1 MTDDDVRW
9 RPLSR
14 RELLKRIGGAS
25 AAAAVPARLFL
36 PMLPA
41 QALAAEPGQG
51 GAASAGAPSAPETL
65 TGAELAT
72 LEAITGRLIPA
83 DASGPGAIEA
93 RAARYIDRALGGALA
108 ASREAYRSGLA
119 ALDRHAQTSKGAP
132 FLKLSP
138 ADQDAVLGDLERNV
152 GTGFT
157 PGAAA
162 FFGLVLSHTIQGTF
176 CDPHYGGNVNF
187 AGWDLIGYPGV
198 RIAVSADDQRLGGRP
213 APTHKSAYDYPMF
226 SGKRPARA
234 SVDHKGRHDAE

>member
-1 MTDDDVRW
+1 MSDDNAPW

-25 AAAAVPARLFL
+25 AAAAVPARFFL

-41 QALAAEPGQG
+41 DALAS
-51 GAASAGAPSAPETL
+51 GAAQATAAVPREAPETL
-65 TGAELAT
+65 TRAELDT
-72 LEAITGRLIPA
+72 LEAITGRLIPT

-108 ASREAYRSGLA
+108 SSREAYRSGLA
-119 ALDRHAQTSKGAP
+119 ALDRHAQASKGAP
-132 FLKLSP
+132 FLRLTP

-152 GTGFT
+152 ATGFT
-157 PGAAA
+157 PSAPA
-162 FFGLVLSHTIQGTF
+162 FFGLVLAHTIQGTF
-176 CDPHYGGNVNF
+176 CDPHYGGNADF

-198 RIAVSADDQRLGGRP
+198 RIAVSADEQRLGGRP

-234 SVDHKGRHDAE
+234 SADHRDGHDAE

>member
-1 MTDDDVRW
+1 MSDDEARW

-14 RELLKRIGGAS
+14 RELLKRIGGVS
-25 AAAAVPARLFL
+25 AAAAVPTGFFL
-36 PMLPA
+36 PMVPA
-41 QALAAEPGQG
+41 DALAA
-51 GAASAGAPSAPETL
+51 GAAQATAGPREAPETL
-65 TGAELAT
+65 TAAELDT
-72 LEAITGRLIPA
+72 LEAITGRLIPT

-108 ASREAYRSGLA
+108 SSREAYRSGLA

-132 FLKLSP
+132 FLRLSP
-138 ADQDAVLGDLERNV
+138 ADQDAVLGDLERNAAA
-152 GTGFT
+152 GFT

-176 CDPHYGGNVNF
+176 CDPHYGGNANF

-226 SGKRPARA
+226 AGKRPARA
-234 SVDHKGRHDAE
+234 SSSEAAPQTT

>member
-1 MTDDDVRW
+1 MSDDDTRW

-14 RELLKRIGGAS
+14 RELLKRIGSAS

-36 PMLPA
+36 PMVPA
-41 QALAAEPGQG
+41 GAAAAPQG
-51 GAASAGAPSAPETL
+51 GAATPAPRGGPETL
-65 TGAELAT
+65 TAAEFET
-72 LEAITGRLIPA
+72 LEAITGRLIPT

-93 RAARYIDRALGGALA
+93 QAARYVDRALGGALA
-108 ASREAYRSGLA
+108 PFREAYRSGLA
-119 ALDRHAQTSKGAP
+119 ALDRHAQASKGAP
-132 FLKLSP
+132 FLRLSA
-138 ADQDAVLGDLERNV
+138 ADQDVVLGDLERNAAA
-152 GTGFT
+152 GFT

-176 CDPHYGGNVNF
+176 CDPFYGGNTNF

-213 APTHKSAYDYPMF
+213 SPTHRSAYDYPMF

-234 SVDHKGRHDAE
+234 SADHDGGSHHAE

>member
-25 AAAAVPARLFL
+25 AAAAVPARFFL

-41 QALAAEPGQG
+41 EALAAEAAQG
-51 GAASAGAPSAPETL
+51 GAVPPLAAPETL
-65 TGAELAT
+65 TSAEFAT
-72 LEAITGRLIPA
+72 LEAISGRLIPT

-93 RAARYIDRALGGALA
+93 QAARYIDRALGGALA
-108 ASREAYRSGLA
+108 SSREAYRAGLA

-132 FLKLSP
+132 FLRLLP
-138 ADQDAVLGDLERNV
+138 ADQDAVLGDIERNAA
-152 GTGFT
+152 TGFT
-157 PGAAA
+157 PSAAA